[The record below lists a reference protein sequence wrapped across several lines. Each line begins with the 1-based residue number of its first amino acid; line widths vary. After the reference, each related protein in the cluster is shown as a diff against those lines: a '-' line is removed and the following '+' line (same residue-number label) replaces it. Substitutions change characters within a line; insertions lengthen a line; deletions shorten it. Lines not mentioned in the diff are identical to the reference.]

1 MREKQV
7 PSVLDILPVLEELRG
22 KIIVAKIGG
31 SVLKSEDA
39 LRRFAQDIVALKALG
54 AKPIVVHGG
63 GPEINQMLEKV
74 GIEVKFKNGLRITD
88 APTMEIVLMVL
99 AGKANKTLVKVM
111 NEYGAN
117 AVGVSGVDAN
127 LSNGVKDMTFGDI
140 GYVGKI
146 VKVNVSFVLDLL
158 SKDYTIVVATVG
170 TGEDGFYN
178 INADVAAACLAKALQ
193 AEKLIILTDVDGV
206 IVNGEVIRHLTVSE
220 SQKLIESGVAKDGML
235 PKLVGVIDAVRDG
248 VKTVHIINGKIDHS
262 ILIELFGKETIGTVI
277 EEG

>member
-1 MREKQV
+1 MRENQV

-127 LSNGVKDMTFGDI
+127 LFECVKDMTFGDI

-158 SKDYTIVVATVG
+158 SKDYTVVVATVG